1 MDWHYIREKLKPIA
15 DGLFGKQRIIRYE
28 KPRYKVRELDYML
41 ANLVKI
47 PALEW
52 RNYAFSRE
60 PLNGKFNDEQRLD
73 WAAKSIECG
82 ELYAQRLISEYGT
95 SDAKLL
101 ASKLSL
107 EVSYPQY
114 PDKTDRVLFADF
126 TMPDKI
132 NIFMDAVYRAERL
145 LQKRAVKRVL
155 TGDLQL
161 VNIILSHEIFHF
173 IEERY
178 KHEIFTKTER
188 VRLWSL
194 GFLHNDSGI
203 YALGEIA
210 AMSFARVLNDLAYS
224 PYVMD
229 MFLIY
234 DYSAEDASGLYEE
247 MMQLAGLEP

>member
-15 DGLFGKQRIIRYE
+15 DGLFGKQRIKRYE
-28 KPRYKVRELDYML
+28 KPHYQVRELDYML

-60 PLNGKFNDEQRLD
+60 PLNGKFNDEQRLN
-73 WAAKSIECG
+73 WAARSIECG
-82 ELYAQRLISEYGT
+82 ELYAQRLITDYGT
-95 SDAKLL
+95 NDAKFL

-114 PDKTDRVLFADF
+114 PEKTDRVLFADF
-126 TMPDKI
+126 AVPNKI

-145 LQKRAVKRVL
+145 LQKRSVKRIL
-155 TGDLQL
+155 TEKFSI
-161 VNIILSHEIFHF
+161 VNFILSHDIFHF
-173 IEERY
+173 LEDKYR
-178 KHEIFTKTER
+178 HEIFTMTER
-188 VRLWSL
+188 VRLWEL
-194 GFLHNDSGI
+194 GPLHNDSGI

-229 MFLIY
+229 MFLVY

-247 MMQLAGLEP
+247 MMQLAGLDL